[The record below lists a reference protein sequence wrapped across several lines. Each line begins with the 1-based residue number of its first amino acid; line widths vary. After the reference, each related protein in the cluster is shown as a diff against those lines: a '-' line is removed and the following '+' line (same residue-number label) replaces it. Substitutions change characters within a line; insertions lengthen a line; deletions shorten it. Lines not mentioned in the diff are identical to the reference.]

1 MNGAPYG
8 KNLYY
13 SADFLPKEG
22 TNGDIRQVGD
32 TLSDKP
38 LLNAHRPGD
47 YEPFGRLQMHD
58 TTAIPP
64 CSGRASSSVSD
75 GASKAVRLAF
85 PEETLTSARLPLCF
99 RASDF
104 DSASDLPFK
113 QAFLDQTLGRTAF
126 FALLLLP
133 KLERG
138 SNDRPK

>member
-1 MNGAPYG
+1 M
-8 KNLYY
+8 
-13 SADFLPKEG
+13 
-22 TNGDIRQVGD
+22 
-32 TLSDKP
+32 
-38 LLNAHRPGD
+38 
-47 YEPFGRLQMHD
+47 
-58 TTAIPP
+58 
-64 CSGRASSSVSD
+64 SD

-113 QAFLDQTLGRTAF
+113 LDQTLGRTAF

-138 SNDRPK
+138 SNDRLK